1 MPRRLTAAVL
11 SFVTS
16 AVLGAQDAEL
26 TVKPPQDSAL
36 SRARQLVVDGHAAEG
51 RRMID
56 SVMRTSPNDPS
67 IYAEALFWR
76 AALAT
81 TAADAERDYRRLLI
95 EAPFSARA
103 EDALVQLA
111 QLVQARGDR
120 RTASDHLYRYMIS
133 YGRSPDRPSRPRI
146 AIWLVRLSFE
156 TDNLNR
162 GCEALRMAREAI
174 SSDHVELRNQ
184 LESYAPRC
192 AYAEASPSSPA
203 PASMSVD
210 TVDVPALDSVRRPVA
225 TKTATAKPATAKAG
239 TKAAAKVESREPKS
253 ENREPF
259 YSVQVA
265 AYESREAAARMAEV
279 LVSRGVDARV
289 DGNTRPFR
297 VRVGKYATRA
307 EAVKVAQTL
316 KSQGQNGFVTIVR

>member
-1 MPRRLTAAVL
+1 MLR
-11 SFVTS
+11 
-16 AVLGAQDAEL
+16 AQDAEL

-36 SRARQLVVDGHAAEG
+36 SRARQLVVDGRAAEG

-174 SSDHVELRNQ
+174 SGDHVELRNQ

-192 AYAEASPSSPA
+192 AYAEASASPPA
-203 PASMSVD
+203 PVAAMSQD
-210 TVDVPALDSVRRPVA
+210 TVDVPARDSVRRPVA
-225 TKTATAKPATAKAG
+225 TKSATPRPSATKTAPRTESREPSSESRKPRA
-239 TKAAAKVESREPKS
+239 ESREPKAES
-253 ENREPF
+253 REPF

-289 DGNTRPFR
+289 DGSTRPFR
-297 VRVGKYATRA
+297 VRVGRYATRA